1 MDIQELREQING
13 INDQMTKLFEQRM
26 QVASQIA
33 DYKKANNMMVMDASR
48 ERDIISTETDKVAP
62 ELQGYTK
69 ILYHT
74 LFDLSRSYQD
84 QRLGGGEKLKEEIET
99 ALNSTPQLF
108 PEKAMVACQGVEG
121 AYSSKAAD
129 KLFSMPKIIYMNSF
143 KGVFQAVDK
152 GLCQYGILP
161 IENSL
166 HGSVNEV
173 YDLMKKYKFYI
184 ARSVKLQINHSLL
197 GNRGADLSSIK
208 EIVSHE
214 QAIGQ
219 CAGFLEK
226 LGVKITVAENTAMAA
241 KTVAQSGRNDSAAI
255 ASKSCADEYG
265 LKVIESDIQD
275 NDNNYTRFICISKN
289 LQIFP
294 GANKI
299 SIMFNVS
306 HRPGS
311 LYSLISKFSALGLNL
326 TKLESR
332 PIPGKDFEF
341 MFYMDM
347 EASIYSDAVKTLLS
361 QLSSEEEVTF
371 LGGYYEV

>member
-1 MDIQELREQING
+1 MDINELREEINS
-13 INDQMTKLFEQRM
+13 INDQMTRLFEKRM
-26 QVASQIA
+26 QVASRIA
-33 DYKKANNMMVMDASR
+33 DYKKANNMMVMDSSR
-48 ERDIISTETDKVAP
+48 EREIIGNETDKVSP

-69 ILYHT
+69 ILYNT
-74 LFDLSRSYQD
+74 LFDLSRSYQSD
-84 QRLGGGEKLKEEIET
+84 RLGSNNPLKNEIQNAVEATEKI
-99 ALNSTPQLF
+99 F
-108 PEKAMVACQGVEG
+108 PEKATVACQGVEG
-121 AYSSKAAD
+121 SYSSKAAD
-129 KLFSMPKIIYMNSF
+129 KLFSIPKIIYMNSF
-143 KGVFQAVDK
+143 KGVFQAVES
-152 GLCQYGILP
+152 GLCKYGILP

-184 ARSVKLQINHSLL
+184 ARSVKLQINHALL
-197 GNRGADLSSIK
+197 GNRGADLSSVK

-219 CAGFLEK
+219 CASFLEK
-226 LGVKITVAENTAMAA
+226 LGVKVTVAENTAMAA
-241 KTVAQSGRNDSAAI
+241 KTVAQSGRNDIAAI
-255 ASKSCADEYG
+255 ASKSCAAEYG

-289 LQIFP
+289 MQIYP

-341 MFYMDM
+341 MFYMDI
-347 EASIYSDAVKTLLS
+347 EASVYSEAVVNLIS
-361 QLSSEEEVTF
+361 QLAAQEEVTF